1 MDCWRNVSF
10 PSLLFLLSHTLL
22 SRIDPSSPVRENT
35 QIDGESVRVFFF
47 SILGDCRTYS
57 DDRNAHTVSKLD
69 TALALFFRISIIHGP
84 PNLFEQL
91 DFAAAAAVLL
101 CVFTQENIYTLN
113 PR

>member
-1 MDCWRNVSF
+1 M
-10 PSLLFLLSHTLL
+10 
-22 SRIDPSSPVRENT
+22 
-35 QIDGESVRVFFF
+35 RVFFF

-69 TALALFFRISIIHGP
+69 TALALFPISIIHGP

-91 DFAAAAAVLL
+91 DFAAAAVLL

>member
-1 MDCWRNVSF
+1 M
-10 PSLLFLLSHTLL
+10 
-22 SRIDPSSPVRENT
+22 
-35 QIDGESVRVFFF
+35 RVFFF

-57 DDRNAHTVSKLD
+57 DDCNAHTVSKLD
-69 TALALFFRISIIHGP
+69 TALALFPISIIHGP

-91 DFAAAAAVLL
+91 DFAAAATAVLL